1 MTFYTSDQH
10 FGHANIIRLCNRPFA
25 TVEEMDETMLA
36 NWNAKVG
43 KGDTVYVLGDLF
55 FRAASVKPILER
67 LNGRKHLMIGN
78 HDSSWMDRVDLSV
91 YFESVQLM
99 KEVEDGGRR
108 ITLCHYP
115 MMTWHEANNGYM
127 VFGHIH
133 ANTNADYWPLIAGRT
148 RMFNAGVEV
157 NGYAPVTF
165 DELVR
170 NNQVFNAAH
179 KPAENLIP
187 SPE

>member
-1 MTFYTSDQH
+1 
-10 FGHANIIRLCNRPFA
+10 
-25 TVEEMDETMLA
+25 
-36 NWNAKVG
+36 
-43 KGDTVYVLGDLF
+43 
-55 FRAASVKPILER
+55 
-67 LNGRKHLMIGN
+67 
-78 HDSSWMDRVDLSV
+78 
-91 YFESVQLM
+91 
-99 KEVEDGGRR
+99 
-108 ITLCHYP
+108 
-115 MMTWHEANNGYM
+115 M

-179 KPAENLIP
+179 KPAENP
-187 SPE
+187 VTSPE